1 MSTQAPALGGAEG
14 GLEHARGILPPDL
27 FAAVEPFAGRLDL
40 DLIARAYEF
49 SAVAHA
55 GQKRHSGEDYVIHCI
70 EVAKVLADLHLDSA
84 TIAGGLIHDVVEDT
98 SATLQDVRDAFG
110 AEVATVVDG
119 LTKIAKVEFRTST
132 EQQVENFRK
141 LLLSMAQDARVI
153 LIKLADRLHNM
164 RTLDYL
170 REEKRRRIALETRE
184 IYAPLA
190 HRLGVAAIKWELED
204 LCFKYLEP
212 EAYRELARKVSDKRR
227 EREEWIE
234 NLRVPLDADLRA
246 AGIDVEVTGRPK
258 HLWSIFRKMVQRE
271 KNYDEI
277 YDLMAVRVIVD
288 TIADCYHALGVIH
301 NRWTPLT
308 ERFHDYI
315 ATPKSNMYQ
324 SLHTTIFGPGGR
336 LYEIQIRT
344 REMHRTAEYGIAAH
358 WKYKEGPRGGD
369 DVDETLTWF
378 RQVLEWQQ
386 ETKEP
391 EEFMEFLR
399 IDLFQDEIF
408 VFTPMGDV
416 KQLPKGATPIDFA
429 FTVHTEVGLH
439 CAGARVNG
447 RITPITREL
456 KNGDQVEIITDPK
469 QRPSRDWLAFV
480 KTARARNK
488 IRQWIKDEEFGDS
501 LRLGREFIE
510 REIRKARR
518 EKVSEDRFN
527 EAAKALDMPDASHL
541 FAALGRGDLGPSA
554 VMRTLWPETVEE
566 PPRPP
571 SAFERLVSRVR
582 REPNA
587 PVRIQGMSNLMV
599 RYSACC
605 QPVPGDKVI
614 GYVTRGRGVSIHRI
628 DCPNILQLREHP
640 ERRVEIDWDGDGT
653 DRFFVKLAMEGTDRR
668 GLFADIA
675 SAVSATNTDIKSA
688 DMNADDHG
696 MHGEFTVEVENLAH
710 LNRVLSAIKKVKG
723 VMRVERR
730 EQQDLTDVSDG

>member
-1 MSTQAPALGGAEG
+1 MASHAPVIAPVEGAV
-14 GLEHARGILPPDL
+14 EHARAILPPDM
-27 FAAVEPFAGRLDL
+27 FAALEPFAERLDL

-49 SAVAHA
+49 SAMAHA
-55 GQKRHSGEDYVIHCI
+55 GQKRHSGEDYVVHCI
-70 EVAKVLADLHLDSA
+70 EVARILADLHLDSA

-98 SATLQDVRDAFG
+98 SATLEDVRDVFG
-110 AEVATVVDG
+110 DEVATVVDG
-119 LTKIAKVEFRTST
+119 LTKIAKVQFRTST

-170 REEKRRRIALETRE
+170 REEKQRRIALETRE

-190 HRLGVAAIKWELED
+190 HRLGVAAIKWEMED

-212 EAYRELARKVSDKRR
+212 QAYRELAGKVAEKRR

-234 NLRVPLDADLRA
+234 NLRVPLEAELRS
-246 AGIDVEVTGRPK
+246 AGIDCEVTGRPK
-258 HLWSIFRKMVQRE
+258 HLWSIYRKMVQRE
-271 KNYDEI
+271 KSYDEI

-358 WKYKEGPRGGD
+358 WKYKEGPRGD

-416 KQLPKGATPIDFA
+416 KQLPRGATPIDFA

-447 RITPITREL
+447 RITPLTREL
-456 KNGDQVEIITDPK
+456 KNGDQVEIITDAK

-501 LRLGREFIE
+501 VRLGREFIE
-510 REIRKARR
+510 REIRKSRR
-518 EKVSEDRFN
+518 EKVSEERFG
-527 EAAKALDMPDASHL
+527 EAAKALDLPDAAHL

-554 VMRTLWPETVEE
+554 VMRALWPETVEE
-566 PPRPP
+566 APKPP

-582 REPNA
+582 GEQANA
-587 PVRIQGMSNLMV
+587 PLRVQGMSNLMV
-599 RYSACC
+599 RYSQCC
-605 QPVPGDKVI
+605 QPLPGDKVI
-614 GYVTRGRGVSIHRI
+614 GYVTRGRGVSVHRI

-640 ERRVEIDWDGDGT
+640 ERRVEIDWDGAGA
-653 DRFFVKLAMEGTDRR
+653 DRFFVRLVMEGTDRR

-675 SAVSATNTDIKSA
+675 SAVSATNTNIKSA
-688 DMNADDHG
+688 DMNADERG
-696 MHGEFTVEVENLAH
+696 MRGEFVVEVENLAH
-710 LNRVLSAIKKVKG
+710 LNRVLGAIKKVKG
-723 VMRVERR
+723 VVRVERR
-730 EQQDLTDVSDG
+730 EQEDLSEVVEA